1 MKIIMFDMD
10 GTLLNEHS
18 DISEYTK
25 GVLKK
30 VHEAGVK
37 LGIATGRPV
46 STIEKKLKN
55 WGMEDIV
62 TLVVGMNGSHI
73 KDLETG
79 YFKQLS
85 YMPSEGIDE
94 VFQLFSDM
102 PCEMSISD
110 EENLYMKEYTF
121 FANWITDN
129 DYLQFVQT
137 DFSKERK
144 QEWAKLCVLSMPE
157 GMPALVERLQQ
168 FKRTD
173 MVGNVASKYSL
184 EFTHSDI
191 NKGASIKKLCDGL
204 GISMD
209 EVMAFGDANN
219 DLRMLEAVGYPVAM
233 INGTKEVKEVAKDIT
248 KYTNAENG
256 VARYIEEHFDEIV
269 GGK

>member
-1 MKIIMFDMD
+1 MD

-25 GVLKK
+25 TVLKK
-30 VHEAGVK
+30 VHNAGVK

-62 TLVVGMNGSHI
+62 TIVVGMNGSHI

-79 YFKQLS
+79 YFKQLEL
-85 YMPSEGIDE
+85 MPSVGVDA
-94 VFQLFSDM
+94 VFELFQDM
-102 PCEMSISD
+102 NCEMAISD
-110 EENLYMKEYTF
+110 EENLYMKEYSF
-121 FANWITDN
+121 FADWICKN
-129 DYLQFVQT
+129 DYLHFVQT

-157 GMPALVERLQQ
+157 GMPALVQRLQQ
-168 FKRTD
+168 FMRTD
-173 MVGNVASKYSL
+173 MVGNIASRYSL
-184 EFTHSDI
+184 EFTHSNI
-191 NKGASIKKLCDGL
+191 NKGSSIRKLCVGL

-233 INGTKEVKEVAKDIT
+233 KNGTEEVKKIAKEIT
-248 KYTNAENG
+248 TYSHAEDG
-256 VARYIEEHFDEIV
+256 VARYLEEHFNEIV
-269 GGK
+269 GK